1 MVSTRILTL
10 LAVWI
15 FSSLASWG
23 FDVLDPFKGRF
34 GEKKKDASTW
44 RFLSES
50 KVIAPGQTFSVALAL
65 SHPDEW
71 HSYYVNPGGVELSP
85 KIEWKLPAGFQAG
98 EIQWPVPHVNEPLYQ
113 LDEANPVFSYQYG
126 KDEAFLIVQ
135 ITAPKDLAVGT
146 KVELSGKATW
156 QICKDSCKN
165 ESAELTIGLPVS
177 PASEID
183 SAVADEFQ
191 NARNRQGATSHLEFS
206 FEKRGTKLQL
216 VIEGEESLED
226 AHFISNHP
234 MISSSQAQK
243 AVKTDGKWVIDLP
256 TQRKDFL
263 DNPIPVADA
272 LGGFLQ
278 FTKQGKL
285 TAVRVA
291 NSPITKTISWAEFMP
306 VLFGMFFGGM
316 ILNLMPCVF
325 PVLGIKILGFV
336 QQAGSDRKKILL
348 HGLMFAVGVLVSF
361 WVLSSLLF
369 AARSTISGGA
379 DGWGFQLQNKWV
391 VYSLMMLM
399 YLMALNLAGVF
410 EFGNSATSIGG
421 KLQTKQGMS
430 GSFFSGL
437 LATVVATPCSGPFL
451 GPAIGAAIGL
461 PALQFFTAF
470 TIMGIG
476 LALPYV
482 MLSAFPK
489 FVDYLPRPGA
499 WMESFK
505 QAMSFLLFGSAGF
518 LLWVYGGII
527 DYDNL
532 LSPLIGLTLIA
543 IACWVYGRWCTF
555 HSSKTAKIVGI
566 ITALIF
572 FVSGMFVSGNIKQSL
587 DWQAWSA
594 DTVEELLEEE
604 KPVFVDFT
612 AKWCATCQVNKR
624 IAYDDE
630 VIKLFAERGIVALK
644 ADKTKPSPQIEKALA
659 ELDRSAI
666 PVNVLYI
673 PGKDPIITPAN
684 LTAGYMKELIEQN
697 TKKPEK

>member
-1 MVSTRILTL
+1 MIRIRIL
-10 LAVWI
+10 AFFAAWI
-15 FSSLASWG
+15 FASFSAWG
-23 FDVLDPFKGRF
+23 YDPLQALKDDVGKT
-34 GEKKKDASTW
+34 KKDESTW
-44 RFLSES
+44 RFLSECKS
-50 KVIAPGQTFSVALAL
+50 IAPGQTFSVALAL
-65 SHPDEW
+65 SHPEEW
-71 HSYYVNPGGVELSP
+71 HSYYVNPGGPEQSP
-85 KIEWKLPAGFQAG
+85 RIEWQLPSGFQVG
-98 EIQWPVPHVNEPLYQ
+98 KIQWPAPHVNQPLYQ
-113 LDEANPVFSYQYG
+113 LDEANRTFSYQYS
-126 KDEAFLIVQ
+126 KDDAFLIFD
-135 ITAPKDLAVGT
+135 ITAPNDLQPGA
-146 KVELSGKATW
+146 KVELRGEAKW
-156 QICKDSCKN
+156 QICKDVCKD
-165 ESAELTIGLPVS
+165 ESAKLDISLPVAA
-177 PASEID
+177 ASESD
-183 SAVADEFQ
+183 PAVADDFK
-191 NARNRQGATSHLEFS
+191 NARNRHGAASDLEFS
-206 FEKRGTKLQL
+206 FEKRGNKLQL
-216 VIEGEESLED
+216 VIQGEESLED

-234 MISSSQAQK
+234 MVMSSQAQK
-243 AVKTDGKWVIDLP
+243 AVKTDGTWVIDLQ
-256 TQRKDFL
+256 TQRKDSL
-263 DNPIPVADA
+263 DNPIPATDT

-285 TAVRVA
+285 TAVRVPD
-291 NSPITKTISWAEFMP
+291 SPITKTISWAEFMP
-306 VLFGMFFGGM
+306 VLFGMFIGGM

-361 WVLSSLLF
+361 WVLSGILYV
-369 AARSTISGGA
+369 ARSSISGGA

-399 YLMALNLAGVF
+399 YVMALNLAGVF
-410 EFGNSATSIGG
+410 EIGNSATSIGG

-461 PALQFFTAF
+461 PAVQFFTAF

-489 FVDYLPRPGA
+489 FVNYLPRPGA

-505 QAMSFLLFGSAGF
+505 QAMSFLLFGSAAF

-543 IACWVYGRWCTF
+543 IACWIYGRWCTF
-555 HSSKTAKIVGI
+555 HRSRTSKIVAAS
-566 ITALIF
+566 TALVF
-572 FVSGMFVSGNIKQSL
+572 LLSGMFVSGSIKHGL

-594 DTVEELLEEE
+594 DTVEELLSEDR
-604 KPVFVDFT
+604 PVFVDFT

-624 IAYDDE
+624 LAYDDE
-630 VIKLFAERGIVALK
+630 VVKLFAERGIVALK

-684 LTAGYMKELIEQN
+684 LTPGYMKELIEQN

>member
-1 MVSTRILTL
+1 
-10 LAVWI
+10 
-15 FSSLASWG
+15 
-23 FDVLDPFKGRF
+23 
-34 GEKKKDASTW
+34 
-44 RFLSES
+44 
-50 KVIAPGQTFSVALAL
+50 
-65 SHPDEW
+65 
-71 HSYYVNPGGVELSP
+71 
-85 KIEWKLPAGFQAG
+85 
-98 EIQWPVPHVNEPLYQ
+98 
-113 LDEANPVFSYQYG
+113 
-126 KDEAFLIVQ
+126 
-135 ITAPKDLAVGT
+135 
-146 KVELSGKATW
+146 
-156 QICKDSCKN
+156 
-165 ESAELTIGLPVS
+165 
-177 PASEID
+177 
-183 SAVADEFQ
+183 
-191 NARNRQGATSHLEFS
+191 
-206 FEKRGTKLQL
+206 
-216 VIEGEESLED
+216 
-226 AHFISNHP
+226 
-234 MISSSQAQK
+234 
-243 AVKTDGKWVIDLP
+243 
-256 TQRKDFL
+256 
-263 DNPIPVADA
+263 
-272 LGGFLQ
+272 
-278 FTKQGKL
+278 
-285 TAVRVA
+285 
-291 NSPITKTISWAEFMP
+291 
-306 VLFGMFFGGM
+306 
-316 ILNLMPCVF
+316 
-325 PVLGIKILGFV
+325 
-336 QQAGSDRKKILL
+336 
-348 HGLMFAVGVLVSF
+348 VSF
-361 WVLSSLLF
+361 WVLSGFLF

-379 DGWGFQLQNKWV
+379 DGWGFQLQNQWV
-391 VYSLMMLM
+391 VYSLMILM

-421 KLQTKQGMS
+421 KLQTKQGIS

-543 IACWVYGRWCTF
+543 IACWIYGRWCTF
-555 HSSKTAKIVGI
+555 HSSRTAKMVAG
-566 ITALIF
+566 ITALMF
-572 FVSGMFVSGNIKQSL
+572 FVSGMFVAGNIKQSL
-587 DWQAWSA
+587 DWQVWSA

-697 TKKPEK
+697 TKKPAK